1 MQMYTELDL
10 KENKKMSEILK
21 ANKLKVRQEII
32 KRNEIARRKLHLQ
45 GLMFLLV
52 FIGTVL
58 LVGFVEKL

>member
-1 MQMYTELDL
+1 MYTELDL

-32 KRNEIARRKLHLQ
+32 KRNEIARRKLNAQ
-45 GLMFLLV
+45 GIMLLLV

>member
-21 ANKLKVRQEII
+21 ANKLKVRQEKI
-32 KRNEIARRKLHLQ
+32 KRNEIARRKLNTQCVML
-45 GLMFLLV
+45 LLV
-52 FIGTVL
+52 FIGAVL